1 MGKRKAQNSEID
13 GQVKLLEDVK
23 KRMGAE
29 KALVQVDKRDK
40 ISTSPDNVDA
50 ETEYKKSQTAIAD
63 VSYLN

>member
-1 MGKRKAQNSEID
+1 MDRKKAQNSEID

-29 KALVQVDKRDK
+29 KSLVQVERRDK
-40 ISTSPDNVDA
+40 ISVSPDNVDA

-63 VSYLN
+63 VS